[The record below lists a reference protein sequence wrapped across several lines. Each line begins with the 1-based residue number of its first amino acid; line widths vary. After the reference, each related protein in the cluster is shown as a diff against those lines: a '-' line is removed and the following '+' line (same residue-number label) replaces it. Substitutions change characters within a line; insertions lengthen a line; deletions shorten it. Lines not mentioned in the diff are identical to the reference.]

1 MVRTIL
7 KTDRLILR
15 QLNVTDTGFIINLLN
30 SPGWLQF
37 IGDRN
42 VKTEEQAK
50 DYLLNGPIRSYKENG
65 FGLYLVVLKH
75 NHSPIGL
82 CGLLKRDYL
91 ENPDIGFALLPDEM
105 GKGYGFEMAAAT
117 LHYAKD
123 ALKVRGIMAIT
134 MPANKASIK
143 LLERLGLKYVSIV
156 KSPTTGAALM
166 LYSSDDEK

>member
-1 MVRTIL
+1 MVTTIL

-15 QLNVTDTGFIINLLN
+15 QLTVNDTGFIINLLN

-65 FGLYLVVLKH
+65 FGLYLVALKH
-75 NHSPIGL
+75 NLSPIGL

-91 ENPDIGFALLPDEM
+91 QNPDIGFALLPDEM

-123 ALKVRGIMAIT
+123 ALKIPGIMAVT
-134 MPANKASIK
+134 MPANKASIN

-156 KSPTTGAALM
+156 KSPTTGAVLW
-166 LYSSDDEK
+166 LYSSDVEK